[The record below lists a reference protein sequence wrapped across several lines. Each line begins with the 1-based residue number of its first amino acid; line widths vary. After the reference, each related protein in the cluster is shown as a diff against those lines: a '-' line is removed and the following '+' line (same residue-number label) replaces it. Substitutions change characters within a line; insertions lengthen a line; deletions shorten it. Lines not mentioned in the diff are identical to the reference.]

1 MKQNTCITES
11 LCGTAKINTENQ
23 RYFNKISKKKL
34 NVSYLVVFPAIFFFS
49 KLLALREI
57 LSNLL
62 LNW

>member
-34 NVSYLVVFPAIFFFS
+34 NVSYLVVFPAIFFF
-49 KLLALREI
+49 KVACPEG
-57 LSNLL
+57 NPF
-62 LNW
+62 